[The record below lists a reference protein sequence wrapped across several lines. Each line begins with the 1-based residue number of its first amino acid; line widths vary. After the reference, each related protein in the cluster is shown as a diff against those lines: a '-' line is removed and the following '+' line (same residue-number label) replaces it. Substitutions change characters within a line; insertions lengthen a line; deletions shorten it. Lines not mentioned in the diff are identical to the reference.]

1 MNSLIG
7 CLWGEDDSDKQL
19 NRTLRWADKITYS
32 GNFILLDGVKTEGS
46 KVDIATDT
54 YDYIVK
60 NSQKLLQ
67 VKNLHVLTC
76 FYNKSLIKY

>member
-1 MNSLIG
+1 MG
-7 CLWGEDDSDKQL
+7 CLWDEDGINKQL

-32 GNFILLDGVKTEGS
+32 GNFILLEGVKIEGP

-54 YDYIVK
+54 YDFIVK

-67 VKNLHVLTC
+67 VRN
-76 FYNKSLIKY
+76 